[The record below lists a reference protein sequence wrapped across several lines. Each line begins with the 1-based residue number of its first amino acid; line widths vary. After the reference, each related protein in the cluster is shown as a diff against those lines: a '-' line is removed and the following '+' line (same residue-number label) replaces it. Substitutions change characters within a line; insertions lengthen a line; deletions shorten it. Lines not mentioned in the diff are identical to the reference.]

1 MISNISGSYK
11 KIFRKSFM
19 YKSCFGIN
27 IIKKMFENMFLFL
40 FNFFEFFIII
50 FNLSSKIL
58 RKIRMKNQERI
69 Y

>member
-27 IIKKMFENMFLFL
+27 IIKKNVWEYVSFS
-40 FNFFEFFIII
+40 I
-50 FNLSSKIL
+50 
-58 RKIRMKNQERI
+58 
-69 Y
+69 